1 MRVRK
6 LALAVGL
13 VGALGTEFA
22 SALGLGEIKLKSTLN
37 QPLNAEI
44 KLLQVRDL
52 SEEEILIRLASQEDF
67 QRAGVEREFFLSDI
81 NFKVVLNDPSGPYV
95 VLTSSKPV
103 REPFLNFLLET
114 QWPSGRLLRE
124 YTLLMDLPVF
134 SNEAVR
140 PIQGAQTQPTPAA
153 PVQTP
158 QQVRPVPREPVPTQT
173 AQPQRR
179 STPTRGNAEVYGPV
193 TANDTL
199 WEIAVKVRPDRSASV
214 QQTMLA
220 LQRSNPEAFID
231 GNINLL
237 RKGQVLRVPDI
248 DEIYAMSAQ
257 QAVNEVAL
265 QNSEWSQATGVQLA
279 GGDRVSSGRQVP
291 GSGRGRVKLAVA
303 GNSESSASGKGSGDS
318 QGDVEALEN
327 ELAISMEELDKTKR
341 ENTELTS
348 RIHDLEEQIETME
361 RMLDVSNQEL
371 RALQLASQQTAEK
384 QLQQDGAQ
392 SSRSKQSTASV
403 NRSAKN
409 TGEQEFDEDLE
420 ASEQKPS
427 RVERQRAAKAEAQKA
442 AAADRQIGPKPKEKS
457 FLDIVFDNIIWI
469 GGGLLALGVGGFFF
483 SRRRRGDMASED
495 ELDQFDSFSEEI
507 EEESYEEDIV
517 PARAQEKSAKEPQRV
532 ETVSEPEAPAD
543 EEVAPV
549 EAETSDVVG
558 EADIYIAYGKFEQA
572 EDMLNKVLSEE
583 PERTDVRLKLMEV
596 YTETKNLE
604 KFDQHYTTLKG
615 FNDEGVNQRAA
626 ELRQQFPDAG
636 EFNLHSGAA
645 ATAAAQSSDAVET
658 LEKGLADEEDF
669 DELSLDLDLEEDV
682 DSGEYDE
689 DIFGGDETEALSL
702 ETQSVDDDFDFDF
715 DTEEEQGE
723 ALDTSLESDDD
734 FELDLDL
741 DDDLEQIL
749 ATSESSED
757 VPALEPTAEVEL
769 NTQSALHT
777 ENEFESLLG
786 EEPQSEEMSIAADT
800 LGAESADDM
809 GSDELTELS
818 LEDLD
823 DGNFP
828 DVDDSEPA
836 AQEQEES
843 IDLNEPVDL
852 SVMELEDDAFTV
864 EDTASPTEKQADEDD
879 FDLDMTDVDI
889 AELDHDLETIGASF
903 DLKEDE
909 LDLAFEDENEFPSGD
924 DNVTALK
931 AKPTPER
938 SREEFDLSEDDL
950 VIEDLSADDDVFG
963 GGDTAVATR
972 RETSVDTLAGEDAEL
987 DFLADTDEAATKL
1000 DLARAYIDMGDNEGA
1015 KDILDEVAQ
1024 EGNDVQRKEAQ
1035 ELLVR
1040 IG

>member
-13 VGALGTEFA
+13 VGALGTEFT

-67 QRAGVEREFFLSDI
+67 QRASVEREFFLSDI

-95 VLTSSKPV
+95 VLTSTKPV

-134 SNEAVR
+134 SDEAVR

-153 PVQTP
+153 PVQAP

-231 GNINLL
+231 SNINLL

-279 GGDRVSSGRQVP
+279 GGDRVSSGRQLP
-291 GSGRGRVKLAVA
+291 ESGRGRVKLAVA

-341 ENTELTS
+341 ENTELSS

-371 RALQLASQQTAEK
+371 RALQLASQQTADK

-403 NRSAKN
+403 KN

-427 RVERQRAAKAEAQKA
+427 RVERQRAAKAEAKKA

-457 FLDIVFDNIIWI
+457 FLDIVFDNINWI
-469 GGGLLALGVGGFFF
+469 GGGLLALGVGSFFF

-495 ELDQFDSFSEEI
+495 ELDQFDSLSEEI
-507 EEESYEEDIV
+507 EEESYEEDIMS
-517 PARAQEKSAKEPQRV
+517 ARAQKKSAHEPQRV
-532 ETVSEPEAPAD
+532 ETVSEPEAPAE

-604 KFDQHYTTLKG
+604 KFDQHYTTLMG
-615 FNDEGVNQRAA
+615 FNDKGVNQRAA

-645 ATAAAQSSDAVET
+645 AQSSDTVET
-658 LEKGLADEEDF
+658 LEKGLADEEGF
-669 DELSLDLDLEEDV
+669 DELSLDLDLEEDA
-682 DSGEYDE
+682 DSGDYDGHRE
-689 DIFGGDETEALSL
+689 VSEQDIFGVDETEALTL
-702 ETQSVDDDFDFDF
+702 ETQGVDDDFDFDF

-723 ALDTSLESDDD
+723 ALETSLESDDD

-741 DDDLEQIL
+741 DEDLEQIL

-836 AQEQEES
+836 AQGQEES
-843 IDLNEPVDL
+843 IDLNEPVDF
-852 SVMELEDDAFTV
+852 SVTELEDDAFAV

-924 DNVTALK
+924 DKVTALK
-931 AKPTPER
+931 PKPTPER

-950 VIEDLSADDDVFG
+950 VIEDLSADDDAFG

-1000 DLARAYIDMGDNEGA
+1000 DLARAYIDMGDNDGA